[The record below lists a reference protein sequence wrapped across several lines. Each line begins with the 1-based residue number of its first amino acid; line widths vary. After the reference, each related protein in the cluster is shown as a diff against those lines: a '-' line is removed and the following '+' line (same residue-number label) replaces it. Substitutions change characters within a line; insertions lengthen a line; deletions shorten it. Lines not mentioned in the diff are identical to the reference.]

1 MEHKPIKLMF
11 WIGSVT
17 SGWYVQKLCVFRYTV
32 CVCAFNNACAKASM
46 CNPSHVCV
54 CVYAC
59 FMHGTFASFRHVPFV
74 VVVDVFFRGFDDDP

>member
-17 SGWYVQKLCVFRYTV
+17 SGWYVQQLCVFRHI
-32 CVCAFNNACAKASM
+32 CVFNNAFAKASM

-54 CVYAC
+54 CVC
-59 FMHGTFASFRHVPFV
+59 MLVLCMVPLHHL
-74 VVVDVFFRGFDDDP
+74 DMCRLWWLLMFFRGFDDDP